1 MNIPFNQFFKYLF
14 KHNPN
19 VNLKFKEERFS
30 GDIEVS
36 QFLTNKKEREL
47 NSEEKE
53 SYKMF
58 MKQIG
63 DSVRDQRRVN
73 NLYRFISI
81 IAFLALII
89 GLGFFMWLSSGN
101 NWVIIGAAY
110 YSFFAYLLVEAYI
123 EASSHYF
130 EDQLYKTFNEKYL
143 I

>member
-58 MKQIG
+58 MNQIG

-81 IAFLALII
+81 IAFLTLII

>member
-1 MNIPFNQFFKYLF
+1 MNIPFKQFFKYLF

-58 MKQIG
+58 MNQIG

>member
-58 MKQIG
+58 MNQIG

-101 NWVIIGAAY
+101 NWIIIGAAY

>member
-1 MNIPFNQFFKYLF
+1 MNIPFNHFFKYLF

-19 VNLKFKEERFS
+19 VNLKFKDARFS

-58 MKQIG
+58 MNQIG

>member
-1 MNIPFNQFFKYLF
+1 VNIPFNQFFKYLF

-58 MKQIG
+58 MNQIG

>member
-58 MKQIG
+58 MNQIG

-130 EDQLYKTFNEKYL
+130 ENQLYKTFNEKYL

>member
-1 MNIPFNQFFKYLF
+1 VNIPFKQFFKYLF

-58 MKQIG
+58 MNQIG

>member
-1 MNIPFNQFFKYLF
+1 VNIPFNQFFKYLF

-58 MKQIG
+58 MNQIG

-130 EDQLYKTFNEKYL
+130 ENQLYKTFNEKYL

>member
-58 MKQIG
+58 MNQIG